1 MEQWRQAVEAVEQRA
16 RDGRPSAEGR
26 LRAVFMDEPE
36 YVSAA
41 VDQFGASGRLTLN
54 FHPDRRTATGTTVAE
69 SLRSAGAYL
78 SQYKTG
84 ISNGGRTAVPG
95 GYRDLCEQQ
104 LFGGAYDAAASGDR
118 PLYGAFDLLMDPHGG
133 SPRFGSSFLV
143 LRDHVRQRVTL
154 CVGDSHAGPR
164 DVGTFNE
171 PQCVLAALAEQ
182 SKASALLDR
191 PLGEDAF
198 REALARRLVV
208 PAGRRLDGYVEIQV
222 HGGVTLAEDVEE
234 LVLDPSFRRTETGR
248 VLVDAGR
255 EHGFAVKWHQGSEL
269 DPATVPASFRRRET
283 PDLARRVARADGLV
297 DAAAIG
303 RAAWSCDVGCPSEG
317 GDPEDSQ
324 LQQLKYVWHAVVAF
338 GQDVGASATPNS

>member
-1 MEQWRQAVEAVEQRA
+1 MEQWRRAVEAVEQRA
-16 RDGRPSAEGR
+16 RQDRSIAETR
-26 LRAVFMDEPE
+26 LHAAFIDEPE

-41 VDQFGASGRLTLN
+41 IDQFGTSGRLTLN
-54 FHPDRRTATGTTVAE
+54 FHPDRRTAAGTTVAE
-69 SLRSAGAYL
+69 SLQSGGRYL

-104 LFGGAYDAAASGDR
+104 LFGGAYDAADSEDR
-118 PLYGAFDLLMDPHGG
+118 PLYGAFDLLLDPHGG

-143 LRDHVRQRVTL
+143 LKDHVRQRVTL

-171 PQCVLAALAEQ
+171 PHCVLAALAEQ

-191 PLGEDAF
+191 ALGEDAF

-222 HGGVTLAEDVEE
+222 HGGVTLADDIEE
-234 LVLDPSFRRTETGR
+234 VVLDPSFRRSEIGR
-248 VLVDAGR
+248 VLVEAGR

-269 DPATVPASFRRRET
+269 DPATVLGTFRRRET
-283 PDLARRVARADGLV
+283 PDLARRVARPDGLV
-297 DAAAIG
+297 DAEALG

-324 LQQLKYVWHAVVAF
+324 LQQLKGSAA
-338 GQDVGASATPNS
+338 ASVDAG